1 MEKPYSALR
10 VLTIVFRVVAWGAL
24 AVGIAGAVGVLTG
37 AVHDTPRSAGLV
49 ILAVGSLY
57 FCLFSAL
64 SGILTLLL
72 VLEERTRSAP

>member
-10 VLTIVFRVVAWGAL
+10 VLTVVFRVVAWGAL
-24 AVGIAGAVGVLTG
+24 TVGILGAGGVLTG
-37 AVHDTPRSAGLV
+37 AVHDPPRPAGLV

-64 SGILTLLL
+64 SGILSLLL
-72 VLEERTRSAP
+72 VLEERTRHTP